1 MISSNAIWHN
11 ATSTRERRESQNTHK
26 SLVLWFT
33 DLSGAGKST
42 FAHAVEEKLHQRNC
56 RTFILD
62 GDNVRH
68 GLCGDLGFNEADRQE
83 NIHRAGE
90 IAELFIEAGIIT
102 ITAFISPVQ
111 ENRNNSR
118 ESHRSSRN
126 TRNSNFRQ

>member
-1 MISSNAIWHN
+1 MLSSNAVWHH
-11 ATSTRERRESQNTHK
+11 ATVTRERRRSQNTHK
-26 SLVLWFT
+26 SLVLWLT
-33 DLSGAGKST
+33 GLSGAGKST
-42 FAHAVEEKLHQRNC
+42 LAHAVEEKLHQRNC

-83 NIHRAGE
+83 NALHAGE
-90 IAELFIEAGIIT
+90 IVELFIEAGIIT
-102 ITAFISPVQ
+102 ITAFISPFQ

-126 TRNSNFRQ
+126 TRNSRS